1 MKRSIILLGLL
12 LVIGTSFIFAGG
24 GQSKSSGSGV
34 VQFQYLATNSG
45 NDANTEQTRYII
57 QKFNET
63 YAGKYEAVVEW
74 IPGEAEDI
82 RAKLKMLNTAK
93 DLPAIV
99 SNLSAEPAFADLL
112 FKNNRLID
120 IMPYFNADPEWKRL
134 AIPESVAYNTYNGK
148 MFSAPSV
155 TTSYVGIYY
164 NKELFAKAG
173 INAFPETWD
182 DFWAACDKLKS
193 AGITP
198 ISLHLTETGWCT
210 MLMGTAYLAS
220 TPEGDAFIKQK
231 FPTNFNT
238 PQIIDML
245 NMIKRLYAYTTKDAL
260 GGNYALAANNFSVEN
275 TAMIPNG
282 PWMMQSLSDPSF
294 CAAGFDQKVAYAKFP
309 GGLMISDE
317 GEAYGDGVS
326 VDVSAAQ
333 QQAAVEWLR
342 FRAINQDLIRYAG
355 RMNGEFT
362 PLVPLTDA
370 DKTSFTPPMRSYADL
385 VPTIQ
390 KTIPIYQ
397 GRWDVLTQ
405 HDVIETEMINF
416 INGAITAQD
425 MASKMT
431 DSAKRYAAENQ

>member
-1 MKRSIILLGLL
+1 MNRKIVLIALLMVL
-12 LVIGTSFIFAGG
+12 GTVFVFAGG
-24 GQSKSSGSGV
+24 GQSKASSSGV
-34 VQFQYLATNSG
+34 VQFKYLATNSG

-57 QKFNET
+57 QKFNEA

-74 IPGEAEDI
+74 IPGMAEDI

-93 DLPAIV
+93 DLPPIV
-99 SNLSAEPAFADLL
+99 SNLAAEPAFADLL
-112 FKNNRLID
+112 FRNNRLID
-120 IMPYFNADPEWKRL
+120 LKPYFDADSEWKRL
-134 AIPESVAYNTYNGK
+134 AIPESVAYNTINGK
-148 MFSAPSV
+148 MYSAPSV

-173 INAFPETWD
+173 IASFPETWD
-182 DFWAACDKLKS
+182 EFWTACDKLKA

-210 MLMGTAYLAS
+210 FLMGTAYLAN
-220 TPEGDAFIKQK
+220 TPEGFDFVKQK

-238 PQIIDML
+238 PQVIDML
-245 NMIKRLYAYTTKDAL
+245 NMIKRLYTYTTKDAM

-294 CAAGFDQKVAYAKFP
+294 CAPGFDQKVAYAKFP
-309 GGLMISDE
+309 GGLMISDQ
-317 GEAYGDGVS
+317 GESYGDAVS
-326 VDVSAAQ
+326 VDVSAAEQ
-333 QQAAVEWLR
+333 KAAIEWLR
-342 FRAINQDLIRYAG
+342 FRATNQDIIRYAG
-355 RMNGEFT
+355 RMNGEFSR
-362 PLVPLTDA
+362 LVPLTDA
-370 DKTSFTPPMRSYADL
+370 DKSTFTSPMKSYADV

-405 HDVIETEMINF
+405 HDVIETETINF
-416 INGAITAQD
+416 INGAISAQD
-425 MASKMT
+425 LASKMT
-431 DSAKRYAAENQ
+431 DSAQRYAAENQ